1 MSADDDWYGELF
13 KNELKAVSA
22 AQVTVE
28 ASDSEYEVYFYNR
41 HFGLDF
47 ALGQHTGC
55 CVVAGVDALQEQRV
69 APGDIVLEANGTR
82 LATSKHYRPRMGF
95 FAAISVI
102 RYAALP
108 VTLRFLRRKPP
119 PPPTTAQSAP
129 LPLRSSSSAPARA
142 VRQRCSRQWRCS
154 SVDGAGRRRL

>member
-55 CVVAGVDALQEQRV
+55 CVVAGVDALQEQLR
-69 APGDIVLEANGTR
+69 EAFSQTSLR
-82 LATSKHYRPRMGF
+82 LAKKKGKSWWSLVTRPAVALLASLALINWTMPNTFVAVDDLGDNSDFIEASPGAVAGACRN
-95 FAAISVI
+95 SV
-102 RYAALP
+102 
-108 VTLRFLRRKPP
+108 RR
-119 PPPTTAQSAP
+119 
-129 LPLRSSSSAPARA
+129 
-142 VRQRCSRQWRCS
+142 WRLLK
-154 SVDGAGRRRL
+154 VG